1 VTKIAVKILTVM
13 DNFKNKQF
21 RLKLLNELQLP
32 LMTQT
37 QIAPVDFET
46 IISMVKQSL
55 EEKQKTNHDD
65 NSQICTQTQ
74 QQPLNL
80 KKFIRA
86 FYPTIEK
93 SYKPADIDFVQKT
106 ALLAS
111 YESDTFNQLLR
122 EMLYKSYFSTNIE
135 KSLELFEKYKRELTS
150 VDPQRFEYLL
160 QILHD
165 RVKKDEL
172 KKLNDE
178 LTTNLKRKSVKRKT
192 VVERKAVD
200 NGTIIILD

>member
-1 VTKIAVKILTVM
+1 
-13 DNFKNKQF
+13 
-21 RLKLLNELQLP
+21 
-32 LMTQT
+32 MTQT

-55 EEKQKTNHDD
+55 EEKQKTNHD
-65 NSQICTQTQ
+65 NKSQICTQTQ
-74 QQPLNL
+74 QQPLNF

-86 FYPTIEK
+86 FYPIIEK

-160 QILHD
+160 QILLD